1 VKEAD
6 VAPESLPDQPTTPF
20 SWADPPNPLN
30 HPELFEGVVLRRILA
45 YLIDVAIL
53 LGMTGFMWLLV
64 VLTLGLLAVGAAILT
79 PLIPLA
85 YHTLLIG
92 GRDSATIGMRMM
104 GIHVRSV
111 EGGAPDY
118 LQAGLLTL
126 LFYASMALTGLLLI
140 VAFFNER
147 GRCLHDYLSGT
158 ITVVNVGEPT
168 V

>member
-1 VKEAD
+1 M
-6 VAPESLPDQPTTPF
+6 APESLPDQPARPF
-20 SWADPPNPLN
+20 SWTEPLDPLSR
-30 HPELFEGVVLRRILA
+30 PELFEGVIYRRVLA

-53 LGMTGFMWLLV
+53 LGVTGFMWLLV
-64 VLTLGLLAVGAAILT
+64 LLTLGMLATLATILT

-92 GRDSATIGMRMM
+92 GQDSATLGMRMM
-104 GIHVRSV
+104 GVHVRRV
-111 EGGAPDY
+111 DGGAPDY
-118 LQAGLLTL
+118 PQAGLLTL

-158 ITVVNVGEPT
+158 ITVVNVDEP
-168 V
+168 VV

>member
-1 VKEAD
+1 
-6 VAPESLPDQPTTPF
+6 VAPESLPDQPTRPF
-20 SWADPPNPLN
+20 SWAEPSDHLN
-30 HPELFEGVVLRRILA
+30 RPELFDGIIFRRVFA

-53 LGMTGFMWLLV
+53 LGVTGFMWLLV
-64 VLTLGLLAVGAAILT
+64 VLTLGLLAAVATILT

-111 EGGAPDY
+111 SGGAPDY

-126 LFYASMALTGLLLI
+126 LFYASMALTGLLLV

-158 ITVVNVGEPT
+158 ITVVNVGGSA

>member
-1 VKEAD
+1 MGAD
-6 VAPESLPDQPTTPF
+6 VAPESLPDQPTGPF
-20 SWADPPNPLN
+20 SWAEPPDHLSR
-30 HPELFEGVVLRRILA
+30 PELFDGVILRRVFA

-53 LGMTGFMWLLV
+53 LGVTGFLWVLV
-64 VLTLGLLAVGAAILT
+64 VLTLGMLAALAAILT

-92 GRDSATIGMRMM
+92 GPDSATIGMRMT
-104 GIHVRSV
+104 GVHVRRLD
-111 EGGAPDY
+111 GGAPDY

-158 ITVVNVGEPT
+158 VIVVNAGGQAV
-168 V
+168 

>member
-1 VKEAD
+1 M
-6 VAPESLPDQPTTPF
+6 APESLPEQPTRPF
-20 SWADPPNPLN
+20 SWAQPPDPLSR
-30 HPELFEGVVLRRILA
+30 PELFEGVLLKRVLA

-53 LGMTGFMWLLV
+53 LGVTGFMWLLV
-64 VLTLGLLAVGAAILT
+64 ILTLGLLAFGAAILT

-92 GRDSATIGMRMM
+92 GRDSATIGMRIM
-104 GIHVRSV
+104 GVHVRSMN
-111 EGGAPDY
+111 GGAPDY

-158 ITVVNVGEPT
+158 ITVVNVGEPA

>member
-1 VKEAD
+1 VTRN
-6 VAPESLPDQPTTPF
+6 LPDQPKTPY
-20 SWADPPNPLN
+20 SWTWPPDPLSR
-30 HPELFEGVVLRRILA
+30 PELFDGVISRRILA

-53 LGMTGFMWLLV
+53 LGVTGFLWILV
-64 VLTLGLLAVGAAILT
+64 VLTLGMLAPIATILT

-92 GRDSATIGMRMM
+92 GHDSATLGMRMM
-104 GIHVRSV
+104 GIHVRSLD
-111 EGGAPDY
+111 GRAPDY

-158 ITVVNVGEPT
+158 ITVVNVGEG
-168 V
+168 VA